1 MGTINISFSFHCR
14 KINHMCDDKWQLYL
28 ALALG
33 LQKGKAGLISNNRMH
48 STQTHDNHCSTSHYS
63 HIPTMN
69 KKEVGKGEKGKR
81 AFKSIPTNPS
91 LMPCAFI
98 SFWPLYLQ
106 RRLGNIIFYLGT
118 LLPPVLI

>member
-1 MGTINISFSFHCR
+1 
-14 KINHMCDDKWQLYL
+14 MCDDKWQLYL

-63 HIPTMN
+63 NIPTMN

-81 AFKSIPTNPS
+81 AFESILTHPS
-91 LMPCAFI
+91 LC
-98 SFWPLYLQ
+98 LV
-106 RRLGNIIFYLGT
+106 
-118 LLPPVLI
+118 LLSLFGLSICKGDWET